1 MPTLGSTHHERDHV
15 LSAAYGGELWSPRL
29 SAMTEDMA
37 STWGDWG
44 VSSEI
49 GRLHAVLLRRP
60 GPELDAVTDFDAM
73 QMRSD
78 LSPDSVREQHDA
90 LADDHGALN
99 TNYGRKKIVGPNPKI
114 SATR

>member
-1 MPTLGSTHHERDHV
+1 MSASV
-15 LSAAYGGELWSPRL
+15 LSAAYGGELWSPRVA
-29 SAMTEDMA
+29 SMTEDMA

-60 GPELDAVTDFDAM
+60 GSELDAVTDFDAM

-78 LSPDSVREQHDA
+78 SISGPRA
-90 LADDHGALN
+90 GA
-99 TNYGRKKIVGPNPKI
+99 T
-114 SATR
+114 